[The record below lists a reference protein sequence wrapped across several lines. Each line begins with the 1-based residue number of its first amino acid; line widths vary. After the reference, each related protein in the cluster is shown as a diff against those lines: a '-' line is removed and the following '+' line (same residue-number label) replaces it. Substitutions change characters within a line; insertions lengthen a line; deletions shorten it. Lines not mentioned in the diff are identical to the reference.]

1 MFAMKIFNIVR
12 KNTYFDSVS
21 LMLISKQ
28 LKKLE
33 GIEAVSVMMGTPANR
48 VILQEANLLNSEGDS
63 AGANDLILAF
73 RAPEETD
80 ADWVCQQIDDQMSQ
94 KATGSAAPDAN
105 MIRSAHTA
113 YKEYPDINL
122 AIISVPG
129 EYAALETYRAIKH
142 GKNVFLF
149 SDNVSLEEEVQ
160 LKKLAAEKGLLVMGP
175 DCGTAIINGVGIG
188 FANRTRQGNV
198 GLVAASGTGL
208 QEVACLLDAM
218 GLGISQA
225 IGTGGRDL
233 KEAIGALTMLQGLEY
248 LLADQATETIILISK
263 PPAPTVA
270 ETIINKLTGSTKKI
284 ILCFIGFQ
292 EDKQTDGITV
302 VRTLEEAALAA
313 ARLNGVQ
320 ADIATASEALNNW
333 TKEKQAAFSP
343 QQRYVRALYAGGTLC
358 YEAMLVMG
366 QSLGPIYSNTPL
378 RKEFTITDVMMEG
391 QHTAIDLGDDEFTRG
406 RPHPMI
412 DGTLRHE
419 YIAKVAADPATAV
432 LLLDVVIGFGA
443 SPDPAEELIPV
454 LKEAQAQAK
463 AAGNELAIVAYVCGT
478 DGDEQNKNEQVAKL
492 KAAGAFVTKTNAEA
506 ARLAS
511 QIVLRKEDK

>member
-1 MFAMKIFNIVR
+1 MKIFNIVR

-21 LMLISKQ
+21 LMMISKQ

-33 GIEAVSVMMGTPANR
+33 GIEDVSVMMGTPANR
-48 VILQEANLLNSEGDS
+48 VILREANLLNENGDS

-73 RAPEETD
+73 RAPEQTD
-80 ADWVCQQIDDQMSQ
+80 ADWVCQKIDEQMSQ
-94 KATGSAAPDAN
+94 KAAAGGAGTATV
-105 MIRSAHTA
+105 IRSAEKA
-113 YKEYPDINL
+113 YQDNRDINL

-129 EYAALETYRAIKH
+129 EYAALETLRALKH

-149 SDNVSLEEEVQ
+149 SDNVSLEEEAQV
-160 LKKLAAEKGLLVMGP
+160 KKIAAEKGLFVMGP

-188 FANRTRQGNV
+188 FANRVRQGNI

-208 QEVACLLDAM
+208 QEVVCLLDAM
-218 GLGISQA
+218 ELGISQV

-233 KEAIGALTMLQGLEY
+233 KEAIGAVTMLQGLEY

-263 PPAPTVA
+263 PPEPSVA
-270 ETIINKLTGSTKKI
+270 ETIISKLTGSAKKI
-284 ILCFIGFQ
+284 ILCFIGYQ
-292 EDKQTDGITV
+292 DDKTAEGITV
-302 VRTLEEAALAA
+302 VPTLEEAALAA
-313 ARLNGVQ
+313 ARLNGVKTDMATDE
-320 ADIATASEALNNW
+320 ADLNRW
-333 TKEKQAAFSP
+333 VKERQAALSS
-343 QQRYVRALYAGGTLC
+343 QQQYVRALYAGGTLC

-378 RKEFTITDVMMEG
+378 SKEFTIADVMVNG
-391 QHTAIDLGDDEFTRG
+391 QHTAIDLGDDEFTKG

-443 SPDPAEELIPV
+443 SADPAEELVPV
-454 LKEAQAQAK
+454 LKAAQAQAK
-463 AAGNELAIVAYVCGT
+463 AAGNEMAIVAYVCGT
-478 DGDEQNKNEQVAKL
+478 DGDEQNKSEQVAKL
-492 KAAGAFVTKTNAEA
+492 KAAGAFVAKTNAEA
-506 ARLAS
+506 ARVAS
-511 QIVLRKEDK
+511 LLVLRKEAN